1 VTWDAGQAGTDAG
14 RAVALS
20 GDSGYFWFFDD
31 ANVELVVKVLDG
43 RVINERYWV
52 FYGALSDVEYTVLV
66 TDTLTGALRAYRNPR
81 GVFASVG
88 DTAAFTPDG
97 APREGLGSGENE
109 GASLLRALTS
119 SASDLLRDGWRRLR
133 GLVGDGSTRAAAPA
147 IELSPSA
154 SRGRQ
159 GSAAATATC
168 VAGANALC
176 LAGARFRVEVEWRD
190 FSGGSGFGMA
200 SPLTSDTGTFWFFDA
215 ANTELIVKV
224 LDARTINGHFWVY
237 YGALSNVEYTLRVT
251 DTTTGEVR
259 TYRNPAGVFAS
270 RGDVEAF

>member
-1 VTWDAGQAGTDAG
+1 V
-14 RAVALS
+14 S
-20 GDSGYFWFFDD
+20 
-31 ANVELVVKVLDG
+31 
-43 RVINERYWV
+43 
-52 FYGALSDVEYTVLV
+52 YGALSDVEYTVLV

-97 APREGLGSGENE
+97 APREGLGSGEDE
-109 GASLLRALTS
+109 GASLVSALTS
-119 SASDLLRDGWRRLR
+119 SASDLLRDGWRRVR
-133 GLVGDGSTRAAAPA
+133 SLVGSGRVRLAAPA
-147 IELSPSA
+147 KVPGPAAARGWQRSA
-154 SRGRQ
+154 S
-159 GSAAATATC
+159 AAATC
-168 VAGANALC
+168 VAGTNALC

-190 FSGGSGFGMA
+190 FTGGSGVGIA
-200 SPLTSDTGTFWFFDA
+200 SPLTADSGTFWFFDA

-237 YGALSNVEYTLRVT
+237 YGALSNVEYAIRVT